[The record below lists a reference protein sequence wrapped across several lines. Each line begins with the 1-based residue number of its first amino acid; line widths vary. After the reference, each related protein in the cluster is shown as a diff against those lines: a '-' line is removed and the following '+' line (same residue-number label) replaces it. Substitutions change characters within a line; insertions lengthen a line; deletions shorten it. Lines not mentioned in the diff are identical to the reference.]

1 MFNIFDK
8 NKPFK
13 DNDRWL
19 TFYYWVG
26 IIVLFLFLAI
36 GEVTGLVMFF
46 FIPWWKALSIIIG
59 TAVAFWVGYI
69 THMVFVGFLVDI
81 KTIRNKIYSLESNN
95 KEFYDDDESEVK
107 VSKENEEL
115 YRSPRKEK
123 SHKEYQGMSKSL
135 KIALIAICLLVLV
148 GVIVGGIIV
157 S

>member
-123 SHKEYQGMSKSL
+123 SHKEYQGMSKPL